1 MREIKLWST
10 LKKEFNDGSFDDKDV
25 NTHQMDSYHKIMI
38 NRKNTLT
45 TGSSQPE
52 VFNVMGQLDTLER
65 IKKERGQLE
74 SNKREAI
81 SSEQKIRA
89 KPE

>member
-1 MREIKLWST
+1 
-10 LKKEFNDGSFDDKDV
+10 
-25 NTHQMDSYHKIMI
+25 MDSYHKIMI

-45 TGSSQPE
+45 AGSSQPE

-74 SNKREAI
+74 GNKREAI
-81 SSEQKIRA
+81 SSEQKLGA